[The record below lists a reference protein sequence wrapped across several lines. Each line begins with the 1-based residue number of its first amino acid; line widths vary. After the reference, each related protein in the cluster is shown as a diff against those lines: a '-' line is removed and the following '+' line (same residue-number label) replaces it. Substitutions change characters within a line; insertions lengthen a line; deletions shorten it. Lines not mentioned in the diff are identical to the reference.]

1 MPSRVIRLIP
11 WTTLRVRLTIWN
23 TAVVLLAIFCSLGA
37 VRLGARA
44 ALFREAD
51 LVLQGEVAEIVLALR
66 DRATSNDQIV
76 NELER
81 KMTGHEARG
90 WFSQFI
96 DKSDKTIWKSPSCP
110 DSVTQFPITKDR
122 QKNLVQIQG
131 FRFARETVAGPSGEL
146 FHIRIGMPT
155 AFLEEDIDSLSRLLV
170 PIGLLLGILTPLG
183 GYWLALR
190 ATAPIAGIIKTAD
203 RLRPTRM
210 GDRLLLRG
218 SGDELDRLS
227 LTINRL
233 LDQLAS
239 HIERQEEFV
248 ANAAHEL
255 RSPLAAIQSSLEVAI
270 LQPRTAIDY
279 QASLEDVLE
288 QTRHLSKLVNDLML
302 LAESAT
308 QQKLD
313 TAETTD
319 FKRVVESVVS
329 MFTGVAEEQGI
340 SLILSA
346 THDAFVAGNMVQLR
360 QVVSNLI
367 DNAIR
372 FTPHGGQISLQIDS
386 GETNQDICLRVI
398 DTGSGIA
405 KEHLD
410 RVFDRFYQSNSGRDR
425 SVVRRGG
432 GLGLAICKSIVEAHG
447 GSISISSQ
455 PGKGTTILVRLLK
468 TEPQSP
474 RPLIS
479 AG

>member
-1 MPSRVIRLIP
+1 
-11 WTTLRVRLTIWN
+11 
-23 TAVVLLAIFCSLGA
+23 
-37 VRLGARA
+37 
-44 ALFREAD
+44 
-51 LVLQGEVAEIVLALR
+51 
-66 DRATSNDQIV
+66 
-76 NELER
+76 
-81 KMTGHEARG
+81 
-90 WFSQFI
+90 
-96 DKSDKTIWKSPSCP
+96 
-110 DSVTQFPITKDR
+110 
-122 QKNLVQIQG
+122 
-131 FRFARETVAGPSGEL
+131 
-146 FHIRIGMPT
+146 
-155 AFLEEDIDSLSRLLV
+155 
-170 PIGLLLGILTPLG
+170 
-183 GYWLALR
+183 
-190 ATAPIAGIIKTAD
+190 
-203 RLRPTRM
+203 M

-346 THDAFVAGNMVQLR
+346 THDAFVAGNMAQLR

-386 GETNQDICLRVI
+386 GETNQDICLKVI

-447 GSISISSQ
+447 GSISIESQ

>member
-1 MPSRVIRLIP
+1 
-11 WTTLRVRLTIWN
+11 
-23 TAVVLLAIFCSLGA
+23 
-37 VRLGARA
+37 
-44 ALFREAD
+44 
-51 LVLQGEVAEIVLALR
+51 
-66 DRATSNDQIV
+66 
-76 NELER
+76 
-81 KMTGHEARG
+81 
-90 WFSQFI
+90 
-96 DKSDKTIWKSPSCP
+96 
-110 DSVTQFPITKDR
+110 
-122 QKNLVQIQG
+122 
-131 FRFARETVAGPSGEL
+131 
-146 FHIRIGMPT
+146 MPT

-190 ATAPIAGIIKTAD
+190 ATAPIAGIINTAD

-386 GETNQDICLRVI
+386 GETNQDICLKVI

-447 GSISISSQ
+447 GSISIESQ

>member
-1 MPSRVIRLIP
+1 MPSRVIRQIP
-11 WTTLRVRLTIWN
+11 WATLRVRLTIWN

-110 DSVTQFPITKDR
+110 DSVTQFPIKKDR
-122 QKNLVQIQG
+122 QKNLVQIEG
-131 FRFARETVAGPSGEL
+131 FRFARETVVGPSGEL

-340 SLILSA
+340 TLILSA

-386 GETNQDICLRVI
+386 GETNQDIWLKVI